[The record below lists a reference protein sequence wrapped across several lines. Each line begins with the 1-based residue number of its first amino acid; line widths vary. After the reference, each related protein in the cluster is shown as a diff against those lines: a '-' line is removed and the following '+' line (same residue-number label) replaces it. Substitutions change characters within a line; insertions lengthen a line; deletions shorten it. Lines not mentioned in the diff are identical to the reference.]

1 MKKGLKIHK
10 FIENIILETCS
21 DKKDLYGEN

>member
-10 FIENIILETCS
+10 FLENLIFENCS
-21 DKKDLYGEN
+21 EKKDLYGEN